1 MLAARAGNGKL
12 GNALLRTGD
21 ARDAILHVA
30 EEIRADLIV
39 MSTHARRGV
48 ARTLLGSVAEMV
60 VRRSARR
67 RQADV
72 KRILVAVVAR
82 EARCADRSRSR

>member
-1 MLAARAGNGKL
+1 MLAARAGKAKV

-21 ARDAILHVA
+21 ARDEILHVA

-48 ARTLLGSVAEMV
+48 ARALLGSVAEMV
-60 VRRSARR
+60 VR
-67 RQADV
+67 DGP
-72 KRILVAVVAR
+72 R
-82 EARCADRSRSR
+82 EEGRLT